1 MNLTSL
7 LRGKGILQCSLYGKK
22 MWESG
27 VFFAVDTGYGKTKN
41 SVNLSGD
48 TVHLKRNVF
57 EVSAHLG
64 REWDI
69 HNFNLK
75 PSIGMRY
82 YHLSEANY
90 NAAGTNVSTKPVNML
105 STQVG
110 ISINRKFNF
119 QGVEFTPEL
128 GIYYVDVSQGKLNT
142 EIANQ
147 RISQKIGRC
156 MNQELGVSAQYR
168 NFNLGLQVGF
178 MQGNMLKKQN
188 AVSLK
193 MMYEW

>member
-1 MNLTSL
+1 
-7 LRGKGILQCSLYGKK
+7 
-22 MWESG
+22 
-27 VFFAVDTGYGKTKN
+27 
-41 SVNLSGD
+41 
-48 TVHLKRNVF
+48 
-57 EVSAHLG
+57 
-64 REWDI
+64 
-69 HNFNLK
+69 
-75 PSIGMRY
+75 MRY

-90 NAAGTNVSTKPVNML
+90 NSLGTNASTKPVNML

-119 QGVEFTPEL
+119 QGVEITPEL

-147 RISQKIGRC
+147 RISQKIGRY
-156 MNQELGVSAQYR
+156 MKQELGVSAQYR

-188 AVSLK
+188 TVSLK